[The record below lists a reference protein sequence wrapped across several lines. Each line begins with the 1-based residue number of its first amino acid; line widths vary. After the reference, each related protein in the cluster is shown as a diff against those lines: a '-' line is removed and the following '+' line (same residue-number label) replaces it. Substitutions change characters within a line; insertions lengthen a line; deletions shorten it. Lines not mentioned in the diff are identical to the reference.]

1 MKANELDD
9 LTLPDIH
16 LPETMEID
24 ADLDFTVDDFDLLDD
39 PEDKRILKPKMAKSA
54 VYTSVDY
61 TYARQMAEG
70 VDLSPGSKTTVIVP
84 GNFIFGD
91 LLESLI
97 IDRGIDADEMTIST
111 LSISEDNIDS
121 LKNIM
126 LLRPD
131 MRLTLILSGFFYSH
145 YKHDLVPY
153 IYQELDIDNK
163 FQLAITNT
171 HMKVALIHSKKG
183 NCYTMTGSANLRS
196 SSNLEQFDM
205 EEGEERYMFFHKALT
220 ALAEKYKTI
229 NHGKL
234 PKQGGKEAWQVVR
247 ATGADGEKVKA

>member
-1 MKANELDD
+1 MLDN
-9 LTLPDIH
+9 
-16 LPETMEID
+16 
-24 ADLDFTVDDFDLLDD
+24 DLDFPDLNLPDTIEIDTDIDFDVGDFALLE
-39 PEDKRILKPKMAKSA
+39 EDEETRILKPRMAKSA

-61 TYARQMAEG
+61 THAEEMARQ
-70 VDLSPGSKTTVIVP
+70 VDLSPGSRTTVIVP

-91 LLESLI
+91 LLESLVL
-97 IDRGIDADEMTIST
+97 DRGIDADEMTIST

-220 ALAEKYKTI
+220 ALSEKYKTI

-247 ATGADGEKVKA
+247 AIGANGAKEVKA